1 MRFPFRRAAKPV
13 VTSFSAPAAGAT
25 GDKASLGRASLQ
37 ISKMDFTVNSII
49 DKINRGKVNLR
60 PSYQREYV
68 WTTRTASRLVE
79 SLLLNVPIPTM
90 FFHETER
97 GNMEVV
103 DGKQRLTSIWAFMM
117 EEFPDGTPFKLTG
130 LEVYEELN
138 GKTFSDLTETQQ
150 ETIKDYPLNVHTISR
165 QSQPDFVFEVFE
177 RLNMGATQL
186 NEQELR
192 NCIYQGGYTELLA
205 TLSRNVHLL
214 RIYKSSQPHLRMR
227 DRELILRFFAMLRT
241 GPAGFASPVKAW
253 LNEEIRQHRELAP
266 DAAARM
272 ADVFERAIGLA
283 WQVFGESAFR
293 PVRDAAPEDA
303 STPGDATADPRFEA
317 GEVNV
322 ALWDTV
328 LYSMAQ
334 YEPAALLARRT
345 SVREAFVALARDAK
359 FRRLLVSQPKA
370 VLARA
375 EAWAKLLERVLS
387 GPPDEEE
394 EGAAATSDARAAA
407 AEARAEDTESWAGL
421 D

>member
-1 MRFPFRRAAKPV
+1 MRPCAR
-13 VTSFSAPAAGAT
+13 AGASALALAA
-25 GDKASLGRASLQ
+25 ASPALTHASAQ
-37 ISKMDFTVNSII
+37 
-49 DKINRGKVNLR
+49 
-60 PSYQREYV
+60 
-68 WTTRTASRLVE
+68 
-79 SLLLNVPIPTM
+79 
-90 FFHETER
+90 
-97 GNMEVV
+97 
-103 DGKQRLTSIWAFMM
+103 

-138 GKTFSDLTETQQ
+138 GKTFADLTETQQ

-192 NCIYQGGYTELLA
+192 NCIYQGGYTELLGSLA
-205 TLSRNVHLL
+205 RNAHLL
-214 RIYKSSQPHLRMR
+214 QIYKAQQPHLRMR

-241 GPAGFASPVKAW
+241 GPEGFASPVKTW
-253 LNEEIRQHRELAP
+253 LNEEIRAHRELAP

-283 WQVFGESAFR
+283 WHIFGECAFR
-293 PVRDAAPEDA
+293 PVRERAAAADVDAAAPV
-303 STPGDATADPRFEA
+303 SRFEA

-328 LYSMAQ
+328 LYSLAQ
-334 YEPAALLARRT
+334 YEPEALLARKDA
-345 SVREAFVALARDAK
+345 VLEAFVGLAGDPK

-370 VLARA
+370 VAARA
-375 EAWAKLLERVLS
+375 EAWAKVLQRVLAAPAPPSDAAGS
-387 GPPDEEE
+387 GAGAMG
-394 EGAAATSDARAAA
+394 GAAAAAA
-407 AEARAEDTESWAGL
+407 AEARAEDAESWAGL